1 MWKFKCAV
9 VKGQKSSLAKRS
21 NTEQHKGGK
30 ENIVKAEWPTL
41 SRIKNS
47 RLNNCSCFLLPVP
60 EAPRRPR
67 SVLFTSLLLLPTFPH
82 THTPTEGTVRSQHSS
97 PRPHW
102 ALTRRLLLQPPPPP
116 PLPLGCMT
124 CHHYHYL
131 TAMQPNFIPKFHF
144 HPSISVPTVRSW
156 KPG

>member
-1 MWKFKCAV
+1 MNRAFVWKFKCAV

-116 PLPLGCMT
+116 PLPLHRVYDMPSLSLSN
-124 CHHYHYL
+124 CHAAKLYS
-131 TAMQPNFIPKFHF
+131 K
-144 HPSISVPTVRSW
+144 ISLSS
-156 KPG
+156 KH